1 MWKTVTITEKNQKSP
16 AWIEGYTVFK
26 DWRTQYYNFVGSTQ
40 LDLYIQYNL
49 SQNPS
54 NFFWNVSV

>member
-1 MWKTVTITEKNQKSP
+1 MWKNVTITEKNPKSS

-26 DWRTQYYNFVGSTQ
+26 DWRTQYYNFVDSTQ